1 MMRGMGP
8 IAALLAIA
16 ASCAASAQAIPPDD
30 LTDEHVTLAIRAIV
44 DELYQRKHDERFW
57 EPSSLP
63 SGQSEQEGGYTALVV
78 LALVRAGES
87 YQDPRLRD
95 AVSYLEDVSI
105 DGIYAL
111 AVRMMLWASLP
122 PRFAPNLEADAKR
135 LLAGFSFHARGW
147 DYRMNP
153 ATTRQDN
160 SIRQFGALALWE
172 AAARGVKV
180 DDRYWRTLEE
190 GFLRLQ
196 LSDGGWNYTGA
207 GRATG
212 SMTAAGLATVFITQ
226 DQLHAGAAASLA
238 ARSTMPHE
246 RAMTAGLAWMDK
258 NFSPTENPGRNQYF
272 YYYLYGVERVALA
285 SGYKYFGGQDW
296 YRMGA
301 AELLRRLCKWD
312 AAEGTMTVHARTGGE
327 SRRAGVRTD
336 DLAFAL
342 LFLSRGRAPVAIN
355 KLQDD
360 AVRWNNRPRDM
371 ANLTAWMSDE
381 AAQQLNWQIVSSQSP
396 VDEWLDAPLLWF
408 ASNDAP
414 HDVWGLNSRA
424 PARAGRTAQRE
435 AREKLEQQLKGEEP
449 IALDRIEHEKL
460 ARLKRYLDLGGML
473 FAVSEGPAASAR
485 PFAAAIEQAGQLL
498 YPEYTW
504 RDVPQDHWAY
514 TAHQPVRF
522 RPRLR
527 SLSNGVRD
535 LIILAPGDDL
545 PATFQTRNMDR
556 NGLGHHHTAANIY
569 FYASEMNRTPPR
581 LAAFSR
587 TPAPAPLPQPI
598 AEHEDA
604 PQLRIVRGAYAG
616 NWNPEPLALEQWCQ
630 WLRAAHPEQRV
641 LFEHFSLAA
650 IGAISPRPRLVV
662 VSGVDRHDFTKDEL
676 ASIARYVEQGG
687 TILFETA
694 GGLGAFAQAAEEQM
708 AVAFSASAESLL
720 RHRVITGEALEGAA
734 SLERVEYRPYTLN
747 VIGSLDTAPRLRGIH
762 IDGRAALLFSRDD
775 LSHALLAQPR
785 WGINGYSTGA
795 ARLLLRNILLDA
807 AAENREAP

>member
-1 MMRGMGP
+1 MIRGMGP
-8 IAALLAIA
+8 IAALFALA
-16 ASCAASAQAIPPDD
+16 ASCAASAQVIPPED

-57 EPSSLP
+57 EPGSLP

-95 AVSYLEDVSI
+95 AVSYLEEVSI
-105 DGIYAL
+105 DGVYAL
-111 AVRMMLWASLP
+111 CVRTMLWASLP
-122 PRFAPNLEADAKR
+122 PRFAPNLEADARR
-135 LLAGFSFHARGW
+135 LLAGFSPTARGW

-212 SMTAAGLATVFITQ
+212 SMTAAGLASVFITQ

-238 ARSTMPHE
+238 ARPVMPHE
-246 RAMTAGLAWMDK
+246 RAMTSGLAWMDK

-285 SGYKYFGGQDW
+285 SGYKYFAGQDW
-296 YRMGA
+296 YRTGA
-301 AELLRRLCKWD
+301 AELIRRLCKWD
-312 AAEGTMTVHARTGGE
+312 AADGTMTVHARMGGE
-327 SRRAGVRTD
+327 SRRAAVRTD

-342 LFLSRGRAPVAIN
+342 LFLSRGRAPIAIN

-360 AVRWNNRPRDM
+360 AVRWNNRPRDV

-381 AAQQLNWQIVSSQSP
+381 AAQQLNWQIVSSASP
-396 VDEWLDAPLLWF
+396 VEEWLDAPLLWF

-414 HDVWGLNSRA
+414 HEKWGLNNRA
-424 PARAGRTAQRE
+424 PARAGRAAHRE
-435 AREKLEQQLKGEEP
+435 ARERLEQQLKGEEP
-449 IALDRIEHEKL
+449 IALDRIEHKKL
-460 ARLKRYLDLGGML
+460 ATLKRYLDLGGLL
-473 FAVSEGPAASAR
+473 FAVSEGAAASAR
-485 PFAAAIEQAGQLL
+485 PFAAAVEQAGQLL

-514 TAHQPVRF
+514 TAHTPVRF

-545 PATFQTRNMDR
+545 PATFQTRNLDR
-556 NGLGHHHTAANIY
+556 NGLSHHHTAANIY

-581 LAAFSR
+581 LATFS
-587 TPAPAPLPQPI
+587 PAPAPASTTLPESN
-598 AEHEDA
+598 EHSL
-604 PQLRIVRGAYAG
+604 LRVVRGAYAG
-616 NWNPEPLALEQWCQ
+616 NWNPEPLALEQWQ
-630 WLRAAHPEQRV
+630 RWLHDAHPEQRV
-641 LFEHFSLAA
+641 QFELFPLAA
-650 IGAISPRPRLVV
+650 ISAISPRPHLVI
-662 VSGVDRHDFTKDEL
+662 VSGVDRHDFTNQEA
-676 ASIARYVEQGG
+676 ASIKRYVEQGG
-687 TILFETA
+687 TVLFETA
-694 GGLGAFAQAAEEQM
+694 GGLGAFTQAAEEQM
-708 AVAFSASAESLL
+708 AAAFSASAELLL
-720 RHRVITGEALEGAA
+720 RHHIITGEELEGAA

-747 VIGSLDTAPRLRGIH
+747 VIGSLDTAPRLRGILV
-762 IDGRAALLFSRDD
+762 DGRAALLFSRDD
-775 LSHALLAQPR
+775 LSHAWLAQPR
-785 WGINGYSTGA
+785 WGVNGYSTSA
-795 ARLLLRNILLDA
+795 ARSLLRNILLA
-807 AAENREAP
+807 ATAEKHEAP